1 MTLQTSYGDAM
12 RTSPGRSMLVLFAAA
27 IMAAAVVVPA
37 ALAWSQTYEKNV
49 VWGADSTKISLAN
62 SITYNYVS
70 FDNFQGGLPQMGTR
84 LCDSSGL
91 NCNDWRWSNT
101 GLITDERNI
110 AYGVASCKANAGNN
124 YLVYVRY
131 CATGNG

>member
-1 MTLQTSYGDAM
+1 M
-12 RTSPGRSMLVLFAAA
+12 A
-27 IMAAAVVVPA
+27 IMAAAVVTPA
-37 ALAWSQTYEKNV
+37 ALAWSQTYEQNV
-49 VWGADSTKISLAN
+49 VWGAGSTKISNAN
-62 SITYNYVS
+62 SITSNYVS
-70 FDNFQGGLPQMGTR
+70 FDDFQGGLPQMGTR

-91 NCNDWRWSNT
+91 NCNHWRWSNT

-110 AYGVASCKANAGNN
+110 AYGVASCKANSGNN